1 MNTIHNS
8 TEKQKQPLDWNSYKD
23 KQPYAGKD
31 LVCVCLHVCNAILAS
46 IHNRSTSV
54 FLTFKLHAIKTDKLS
69 ID

>member
-8 TEKQKQPLDWNSYKD
+8 TEKQKPPLDWNSYKD

-31 LVCVCLHVCNAILAS
+31 LACVCNAILAS

-54 FLTFKLHAIKTDKLS
+54 FLTFKLYAIKTDKLS